1 MLVVLSLQCSCLA
14 GKTCVTCLAVFAVLN
29 KYFLIINLLS
39 PLLLLL
45 SLQVQRFLKNRCNSS
60 SFVFVVVVVSI
71 VFRILFQIFP
81 ERLLVIFLAVFL
93 PLFYLLS

>member
-1 MLVVLSLQCSCLA
+1 MCDLFSC
-14 GKTCVTCLAVFAVLN
+14 VFAVLN
-29 KYFLIINLLS
+29 KNFLIINSLS

-60 SFVFVVVVVSI
+60 SCVFVVVVVVSI

>member
-1 MLVVLSLQCSCLA
+1 MCDLFSC
-14 GKTCVTCLAVFAVLN
+14 VFAVLN

-60 SFVFVVVVVSI
+60 SFVFVVVVSI

>member
-1 MLVVLSLQCSCLA
+1 M
-14 GKTCVTCLAVFAVLN
+14 TCLAVFAVLN

-45 SLQVQRFLKNRCNSS
+45 SSQVQRFLKNRCNSS